1 MVNHLKLSAFF
12 NDSQNEKLTVIMAAL
27 VAYFLKVNRLMFRSF
42 ILITLM
48 TSAFSIM
55 AETTLTASVDRNKM
69 YESDT
74 LNLIIMGEIDVDF
87 SLGSMMNF
95 GRNQLEAPNTEG
107 FNKDFEILDQK
118 QSYNMQS
125 INGSSTA
132 QVTWSYSLAPKRSG
146 TLTIPSIK
154 YKDAES
160 NKLTIS
166 VLKGKAPQDENN
178 PPQVF
183 IEATI
188 DKSTA
193 YVQEQVIYTL
203 RLYSADRLASGEL
216 SVPESNDAIIEALGD
231 TKKYF
236 RMAYNRRYEVRER
249 QYLVFPQKSGKLT
262 IDAQSFNGL
271 LIDTQKRQRVRVRE
285 FTKPLSLNVKSPPS
299 SFTGE
304 TWLPATSLY
313 LGEKWE
319 SDPKNLMV
327 GDSITRTLEIKALG
341 LLGSALPPIGN
352 YKLNGLKVYP
362 DIPSIETQ
370 QHESG
375 AQSIR
380 QESIALVAISPT
392 EVTLP
397 EIRIPWWDTL
407 NDVERVAVIPAKKF
421 KISVNPDL
429 AKIAQLP
436 PNLPQASIEPTASA
450 SSVNTTLESDSTS
463 SVSPSTGTPSN
474 QFWYMIIVLILLGWF
489 FTVLLLLKNK
499 TTPQLSNT
507 RPKPVPDLTDLYI
520 HLCEAIKKDSHEMPK
535 HLILWVSKLTESTNL
550 GIQIHSL
557 HDIKRL
563 DESIYIQA
571 KSFEAMLYSNDIPN
585 EQNQYNKTLFL
596 QHIKTLAKKNNKT
609 EKTPP
614 LRPMYP

>member
-27 VAYFLKVNRLMFRSF
+27 VTYFLKVNRLMFRSF

-132 QVTWSYSLAPKRSG
+132 QVTWSYSLAAKRTG

-285 FTKPLSLNVKSPPS
+285 FTEPLSLNVKSPPS

-436 PNLPQASIEPTASA
+436 PNLPQASIEPTAS
-450 SSVNTTLESDSTS
+450 SVNTTLESDSTS

-489 FTVLLLLKNK
+489 FSVLLLLKNK

-507 RPKPVPDLTDLYI
+507 RPKPLPDLTDLYT

-535 HLILWVSKLTESTNL
+535 HLILWVSKLAESINL